1 MVALLHIVLA
11 SGYTHRYSNG
21 DIHSGHWV
29 KSQRSGFGRLEE
41 TSRKSSLYTGAWEN
55 DKRHGYGVY
64 EDKMK

>member
-1 MVALLHIVLA
+1 M
-11 SGYTHRYSNG
+11 YFTHRYSNG
-21 DIHSGHWV
+21 DVYSGHWV

-41 TSRKSSLYTGAWEN
+41 TSRKSSLYAGAWEN